1 LSTATPVRRRTRAR
15 ELALQFLYALE
26 LRGAAALEELEAFV
40 DHHTKGGPDPKGR
53 EEIAAY
59 AKEICHGVHEHRP
72 EIDAWIEAI
81 AENWRLARMAAV
93 DRNVLRLA
101 TFELLHKP
109 DVPYKVAINEA
120 IDMAK
125 RYSTA
130 QSGAFVNGILDRT
143 WVLVERGRASS
154 AGAARPPPG
163 GAGGRGGGR
172 RPAAG
177 PGAAEG
183 PGGRARAAGP
193 PPPPPGE
200 AEVRGVRR
208 SPAEATDP
216 SQVPGGS
223 AGAAVAPAP
232 VPRPGPRR
240 PRP

>member
-1 LSTATPVRRRTRAR
+1 MSAPSPVRRRTRAR

-26 LRGAAALEELEAFV
+26 LRGAAALEELEVFM

-53 EEIAAY
+53 EEVAAY
-59 AKEICHGVHEHRP
+59 AKEICLGVHEHRP

-109 DVPYKVAINEA
+109 DVPYKVVINEA
-120 IDMAK
+120 IDIAK

-143 WVLVERGRASS
+143 WVLVERGRATS
-154 AGAARPPPG
+154 AGA
-163 GAGGRGGGR
+163 
-172 RPAAG
+172 
-177 PGAAEG
+177 
-183 PGGRARAAGP
+183 

-200 AEVRGVRR
+200 AEVRAVRR
-208 SPAEATDP
+208 RPADETDP
-216 SQVPGGS
+216 AHAPGGS
-223 AGAAVAPAP
+223 AAAAVAPAP
-232 VPRPGPRR
+232 IPRPGPRR